1 MLNVETIKNTF
12 SKGVILDFIKGII
25 IALALSLGLT
35 VLFAFILKWVNI
47 SDAFIPAIT
56 LLIKG
61 ISILVGA
68 LVAVKGDAKGLIKGA
83 SFGEI
88 YIIFAFLIFSVLSG
102 GFEFSTSFVLDLIFS
117 GLLGGIV
124 GIVKVNRASNG

>member
-68 LVAVKGDAKGLIKGA
+68 LVAVKGDAKGLIKGT

>member
-1 MLNVETIKNTF
+1 MINTDVIKNTF
-12 SKGVILDFIKGII
+12 SKGVILDFVKGII
-25 IALALSLGLT
+25 IAIALSLGLT

-47 SDAFIPAIT
+47 SDSFIPAIT

-61 ISILVGA
+61 ISVLVGS

-88 YIIFAFLIFSVLSG
+88 YIIFAFLIFSLWPGSSG
-102 GFEFSTSFVLDLIFS
+102 
-117 GLLGGIV
+117 
-124 GIVKVNRASNG
+124 KP

>member
-1 MLNVETIKNTF
+1 MLNTQTIKNVF
-12 SKGVILDFIKGII
+12 SKGVLLDFVKGII
-25 IALALSLGLT
+25 IAIALSLGLT

-47 SDAFIPAIT
+47 PDSFIPAIT

-61 ISILVGA
+61 ISVLVGSIF
-68 LVAVKGDAKGLIKGA
+68 AVKGNEKGLIKGA

-124 GIVKVNRASNG
+124 GIVKVNKASN

>member
-1 MLNVETIKNTF
+1 MIDKEVVKNTF
-12 SKGVILDFIKGII
+12 SKGVLLDFVKGII
-25 IALALSLGLT
+25 IAIALSLGLT
-35 VLFAFILKWVNI
+35 VLFAFILKWVSI
-47 SDAFIPAIT
+47 PDSFIPAIT

-61 ISILVGA
+61 ISVLVGA

-88 YIIFAFLIFSVLSG
+88 YIVFAFLIFSVLSG

-124 GIVKVNRASNG
+124 GIVKVNKASA